1 MRYFKK
7 ELPENPVYC
16 RGQPF
21 RFDFLATDDML
32 LISEL
37 DKCIRKQMG
46 GVISITEAEY
56 TEEVKKKEQSI
67 KSGNNSNGSPSRRQ
81 ELVAPQFQHLSLG
94 VDQDGRRVA
103 AVVANPSSRR
113 GGLLSQ
119 QALPQRESIQ
129 APNGVGRAE
138 MPDPIQIPTPAQFA
152 KPPTAKVGDL
162 K

>member
-1 MRYFKK
+1 MRYFLK
-7 ELPENPVYC
+7 EIPTNPIYVM
-16 RGQPF
+16 GQPY
-21 RFDFLATDDML
+21 RFDFLATEDPL

-37 DKCIRKQMG
+37 DKCIKHQRG
-46 GVISITEAEY
+46 GVVAITQETYEA
-56 TEEVKKKEQSI
+56 EVKKKEASI
-67 KSGNNSNGSPSRRQ
+67 QFGSNSNASPSRRQ
-81 ELVAPQFQHLSLG
+81 ELVAAQFQHLNLG

-113 GGLLSQ
+113 GGLLAN

-129 APNGVGRAE
+129 APNMARAD